1 MSNSII
7 FTLTCHIKLVIN
19 EKSSSNLTPI
29 AVLIGLFMA
38 SRPSIIAC
46 GIRMA
51 AVAMAMKFMA
61 GPALMAA
68 ASLSLGLR
76 GKLLRV
82 AIVQVSQLFLSF
94 LINFNMH

>member
-1 MSNSII
+1 
-7 FTLTCHIKLVIN
+7 
-19 EKSSSNLTPI
+19 
-29 AVLIGLFMA
+29 MA

-68 ASLSLGLR
+68 SSAALGLR
-76 GKLLRV
+76 GKVLRV
-82 AIVQVSQLFLSF
+82 AIVQVSRFYYAFKSA
-94 LINFNMH
+94 IKDER